1 MVKRMKS
8 IKNKLMLIASLS
20 AVLAAIVVIRALSR
34 AVTVMGSINFNGMTI
49 VVDAGHGGKDPGARS
64 AAIDEDEI
72 NLKTAQKLKVLLE
85 SAGAE
90 VIMIRE
96 SDVDLAPEGASH
108 VKRED
113 LKKRVE
119 IMNQP
124 QVTLFISI
132 HCNISLDSRVQGSDV
147 YYQKD
152 NPDSYQRAQA
162 IQGTL
167 KAVTHSRL
175 KPKTGDIYILKQTQ
189 TLGILAEIGFLSNQ
203 EDLARLQK
211 EEYLEEIA
219 YALFQ
224 GIDDFMKILQ

>member
-34 AVTVMGSINFNGMTI
+34 AVTVMGSVNLNGMTI

-85 SAGAE
+85 GAGAE

-96 SDVDLAPEGASH
+96 SDVDLAPEGTSH

-152 NPDSYQRAQA
+152 NPASYQLAQA
-162 IQGTL
+162 IQGRL

-224 GIDDFMKILQ
+224 GIDEFMKILQ